1 MARHRTIKPEF
12 CTSEQ
17 IVECSRDARLL
28 FVLLWM
34 FCDDGGVHQASVKKL
49 KMECFPGDDL
59 TVAEV
64 EKLVAELIGQGLLR
78 EFEAD
83 GQKWWNV
90 TGWHHQKIDRPT
102 YLHPFSRELGE
113 QAFITRQTR
122 GERSASDRREDAESA
137 AMDRARVE
145 KSGVEKKGEE
155 QKRKEG
161 RGGERKRPAAAS
173 AKGAESK
180 GAAASGA
187 ESKREESKPA
197 EQKPVEQEITEQKTE
212 ADHRESDSPPS
223 GVDTAKGAAG
233 GTGGSLGGGAVRA
246 GSAAPASAGSSGG
259 GVAGGVGGGRD
270 LLIPER
276 IDSPVMREMW
286 PVYVDWRRER
296 GMDCGEVQLLKIL
309 GQINTELIAEPAGRA
324 AAMAVDCLGMA
335 MDRSWNWVFPKHV
348 IKAEREREKREKE
361 AAAGQAAA
369 GQQREAYEQRKA
381 QERLELELAGV
392 IRQMRQ
398 QKKNDAEIT
407 EQLYAS
413 GVFPPEFLAA
423 AGWKLAS
430 LQPS

>member
-122 GERSASDRREDAESA
+122 GERSASDRREDAEPA

-145 KSGVEKKGEE
+145 QSGVEKKGEE

-161 RGGERKRPAAAS
+161 RGGERKRPVAAS
-173 AKGAESK
+173 AKRTEEKPAEQKRAEST
-180 GAAASGA
+180 GAAESGA

-197 EQKPVEQEITEQKTE
+197 EQRPA
-212 ADHRESDSPPS
+212 ADHRESASPPS
-223 GVDTAKGAAG
+223 GVDTAKGPAG

-246 GSAAPASAGSSGG
+246 GSAAPVPVSNSPAGSSC
-259 GVAGGVGGGRD
+259 GRD

-276 IDSPVMREMW
+276 IDSPVMRDMW

-369 GQQREAYEQRKA
+369 DQQREAYELRKA
-381 QERLELELAGV
+381 QERLEIELAGV
-392 IRQMRQ
+392 IRQLRQ
-398 QKKNDAEIT
+398 QKRSDAEIT

-423 AGWKLAS
+423 AGWKRES
-430 LQPS
+430 LQPA